1 MTIHLKT
8 PDLEGL
14 TPKIAVIGVGGAG
27 GNAVNNMIAAKLHGV
42 SFIVANTDA
51 QALVHSNAETKIQLG
66 ASITEGL
73 GAGSKPEIGAAAAE
87 ESIEEIRSHLK
98 DLHMV
103 FITAGMGGGT
113 GTGAAPVIAAAA
125 RAEGVLTVGVVTKP
139 FHFEGQRRMRS
150 AEFGVEL
157 LFEQV
162 DTLIVIP
169 NQNLFRVAVMKTTF
183 SEAFAMADQVLHDGI
198 SCITDVMV
206 KEGIINLDF
215 ADVNL
220 VMRDSGKAMMGTGDA
235 DGENRGRE
243 AADAAISN
251 PLLDDVSLQG
261 AHGLLV
267 SIIGGHDD
275 LTLYEVD
282 EAANRV
288 REEVASNA
296 NIIIGTAFDETLDG
310 SIKVSVVATG
320 LDEAAQRMASAK
332 PQPETAGAA
341 EPVANE
347 GSLQDRLGSINTAH
361 VASPPAPHHPG
372 ALADPPVSPM
382 CYEDQTARMPTM
394 EDFPPVGQ
402 ALLRER
408 EEGHVNQNVT
418 LGLAAYK
425 EGVGFLDRLAGLLSG
440 RRAQDIADQ
449 TVAQQPQPKVQSARG
464 LLSGSAG
471 SIDPHS
477 KGGALSSQSMSANLT
492 TEEDEEVT
500 EFPSFLRK

>member
-42 SFIVANTDA
+42 SFVVANTDA

-66 ASITEGL
+66 AAITEGL

-87 ESIEEIRSHLK
+87 ESIEEIRAHLK
-98 DLHMV
+98 GLHMV

-157 LFEQV
+157 LAEQV

-220 VMRDSGKAMMGTGDA
+220 VMRGSGKAMMGTGA
-235 DGENRGRE
+235 ANGENRGRE

-261 AHGLLV
+261 ANGLLV
-267 SIIGGHDD
+267 SIIGGRDD

-296 NIIIGTAFDETLDG
+296 NIIIGTAFDETLNG

-320 LDEAAQRMASAK
+320 LDEAVQRLAPSH
-332 PQPETAGAA
+332 QGE
-341 EPVANE
+341 EPAPAVNE
-347 GSLQDRLGSINTAH
+347 GSLQDRLGSINVPTTGN
-361 VASPPAPHHPG
+361 VEMQGRSGGAPIPR
-372 ALADPPVSPM
+372 APSAEFADQPV
-382 CYEDQTARMPTM
+382 RMPAI

-408 EEGHVNQNVT
+408 QEGFAGDD
-418 LGLAAYK
+418 LAPGLETHKSRA
-425 EGVGFLDRLAGLLSG
+425 GFLDRLAGLLSG
-440 RRAQDIADQ
+440 RGTQGRTGQ
-449 TVAQQPQPKVQSARG
+449 TVAQQPQAKVQSARG
-464 LLSGSAG
+464 LARESTAF
-471 SIDPHS
+471 IDPHA
-477 KGGALSSQSMSANLT
+477 KGSALSPQARSADVYGDEN
-492 TEEDEEVT
+492 EEVP

>member
-42 SFIVANTDA
+42 SFVAANTDA

-66 ASITEGL
+66 AAITEGL

-98 DLHMV
+98 GLHMV

-157 LFEQV
+157 LSEQV

-220 VMRDSGKAMMGTGDA
+220 IMRASGKAIMGTGEA
-235 DGENRGRE
+235 NGENRGRE

-251 PLLDDVSLQG
+251 PLLDDVSLEG
-261 AHGLLV
+261 ANGLLV
-267 SIIGGHDD
+267 SIIGGRED

-296 NIIIGTAFDETLDG
+296 NIFIGTAFDETLNG

-320 LDEAAQRMASAK
+320 LDEAAQRVASANL
-332 PQPETAGAA
+332 QPEPARAA
-341 EPVANE
+341 EPVGHE
-347 GSLQDRLGSINTAH
+347 GSLQDRLGSINPAQ
-361 VASPPAPHHPG
+361 VASTLAPGQPRSPAG
-372 ALADPPVSPM
+372 SPVSSVGFD
-382 CYEDQTARMPTM
+382 DQTVRMPTID
-394 EDFPPVGQ
+394 DFPPVGQ

-408 EEGHVNQNVT
+408 AEGHLNANVAP
-418 LGLAAYK
+418 GLVAHK
-425 EGVGFLDRLAGLLSG
+425 NSVGFLDRLASLLSG
-440 RRAQDIADQ
+440 RRAQDIASQ
-449 TVAQQPQPKVQSARG
+449 TVAQQPQLKVQSARG
-464 LLSGSAG
+464 LSSGSGAF
-471 SIDPHS
+471 IDPHA
-477 KGGALSSQSMSANLT
+477 KGAALSSHAMSNNSYADEN
-492 TEEDEEVT
+492 EEAT

>member
-42 SFIVANTDA
+42 SFVAANTDA

-66 ASITEGL
+66 AAITEGL

-98 DLHMV
+98 GLHMV

-150 AEFGVEL
+150 AEFGIEL
-157 LFEQV
+157 LSEQV

-220 VMRDSGKAMMGTGDA
+220 IMRASGKAIMGTGEA
-235 DGENRGRE
+235 NGENRGRE

-261 AHGLLV
+261 ANGLLV
-267 SIIGGHDD
+267 SIIGGRED

-296 NIIIGTAFDETLDG
+296 NIFIGTAFDETLNG

-320 LDEAAQRMASAK
+320 LDEAAQSMAPAN
-332 PQPETAGAA
+332 PQSEPARAA
-341 EPVANE
+341 EPLANE
-347 GSLQDRLGSINTAH
+347 ASLQDRLGSINAAQQ
-361 VASPPAPHHPG
+361 VS
-372 ALADPPVSPM
+372 ALAPAHSGAPSAPRVS
-382 CYEDQTARMPTM
+382 CVGYEEQAVRMPSI

-408 EEGHVNQNVT
+408 DKGHVNENVAP
-418 LGLAAYK
+418 GLAAHK
-425 EGVGFLDRLAGLLSG
+425 HSVGFLDRLAGLLSG
-440 RRAQDIADQ
+440 RRAQDIAHQ
-449 TVAQQPQPKVQSARG
+449 TVAQQPQLKVQSARG
-464 LLSGSAG
+464 LSSGSAG
-471 SIDPHS
+471 FIDPHA
-477 KGGALSSQSMSANLT
+477 KGAALSSQAMSNNSYA
-492 TEEDEEVT
+492 EESEEVT